1 MDKTIGVV
9 PYSLLPTPT
18 PDSLLLTSGNPM
30 ITGRE
35 SLAKS
40 AEASGNVS
48 RGLEWLWHY
57 LHDIPHPRILDCG
70 PVRQS
75 TVSILMHRGVKLYV
89 ADLLTP
95 LQKEAPQ
102 LWDRSQKTPQFRL
115 EAFLEQVPPI
125 PPASL
130 TAVFC
135 WQVPDLAPRAA
146 LPGFMARVLSYLEPG
161 GVFFCLL
168 HEPRLPEGAG
178 ATWWLESLTTLGS
191 RCPDNRPFPHPP
203 ITNREMERLN
213 PGGSVKTFL
222 TRSGLREVL
231 ALK

>member
-1 MDKTIGVV
+1 MVTD
-9 PYSLLPTPT
+9 
-18 PDSLLLTSGNPM
+18 
-30 ITGRE
+30 RE
-35 SLAKS
+35 TLAKS
-40 AEASGNVS
+40 AEAGGSLS
-48 RGLEWLWHY
+48 RGLEWLWQY
-57 LHDIPHPRILDCG
+57 LRDIPHPRILDCG

-75 TVSILMHRGVKLYV
+75 TVSILMRRGVKLYC

-95 LQKEAPQ
+95 LQKDAAQ

-115 EAFLEQVPPI
+115 QVLLEQVPPI
-125 PPASL
+125 PSASL
-130 TAVFC
+130 TAVLC

-146 LPGFMARVLSYLEPG
+146 LPEFMARMLSYLEPG
-161 GVFFCLL
+161 GVFYCLL
-168 HEPRLPEGAG
+168 HEPHLPKGAG
-178 ATWWLESLTTLGS
+178 ATWWLDSLTTLGS
-191 RCPDNRPFPHPP
+191 RCDDNRPFPHPP

>member
-1 MDKTIGVV
+1 
-9 PYSLLPTPT
+9 
-18 PDSLLLTSGNPM
+18 M
-30 ITGRE
+30 ITGPE
-35 SLAKS
+35 SPAKL
-40 AEASGNVS
+40 AEAKGSPS
-48 RGLEWLWHY
+48 RGLEWLWQY
-57 LHDIPHPRILDCG
+57 LRDIPHPRILDCG
-70 PVRQS
+70 PIRQS
-75 TVSILMHRGVKLYV
+75 TVSILMRRGVKLYV

-102 LWDRSQKTPQFRL
+102 FWDRSQKMPRFRL
-115 EAFLEQVPPI
+115 DAFLEQVPPI
-125 PPASL
+125 APASL

-146 LPGFMARVLSYLEPG
+146 LPGFMARMVSYLEPG
-161 GVFFCLL
+161 GVLFCLL
-168 HEPRLPEGAG
+168 HEPHLPEGAG
-178 ATWWLESLTTLGS
+178 TTWWLEGLTNLGS
-191 RCPDNRPFPHPP
+191 RCDDNRPYPHPP

>member
-1 MDKTIGVV
+1 
-9 PYSLLPTPT
+9 
-18 PDSLLLTSGNPM
+18 M
-30 ITGRE
+30 ITVHE

-40 AEASGNVS
+40 AESSGNPS
-48 RGLEWLWHY
+48 RGLEWLWQY
-57 LHDIPHPRILDCG
+57 LRDIPHPRILDCG
-70 PVRQS
+70 PIRQS

-95 LQKEAPQ
+95 LQKEAVQ
-102 LWDRSQKTPQFRL
+102 LWDRNQKTPRFRL

-130 TAVFC
+130 TAIFC
-135 WQVPDLAPRAA
+135 WQVPDLAPRSA
-146 LPGFMARVLSYLEPG
+146 LPGFMARMLSYLEPG

-168 HEPRLPEGAG
+168 HEPHLPEGAG
-178 ATWWLESLTTLGS
+178 TLWWLESLTTLGS
-191 RCPDNRPFPHPP
+191 RCYDNRPFPYPP

>member
-1 MDKTIGVV
+1 VDKTIRAV
-9 PYSLLPTPT
+9 PYARLPAHDSLLPT
-18 PDSLLLTSGNPM
+18 

-35 SLAKS
+35 SPAKA
-40 AEASGNVS
+40 AEASGNLS
-48 RGLEWLWHY
+48 RGLEWLWQY
-57 LHDIPHPRILDCG
+57 LRDIPHPRILDCG
-70 PVRQS
+70 PIRQS

-95 LQKEAPQ
+95 LQSEAAQ

-130 TAVFC
+130 TAVFG
-135 WQVPDLAPRAA
+135 WQVPDLAPRAV
-146 LPGFMARVLSYLEPG
+146 LPGFMARIISYLEPG

-168 HEPRLPEGAG
+168 HEPHLPEGAG
-178 ATWWLESLTTLGS
+178 TTWWLESLTTLGS
-191 RCPDNRPFPHPP
+191 RCDANRPFPYPP

>member
-1 MDKTIGVV
+1 
-9 PYSLLPTPT
+9 
-18 PDSLLLTSGNPM
+18 M
-30 ITGRE
+30 IAGRE
-35 SLAKS
+35 RLAKS
-40 AEASGNVS
+40 AEATGNLS
-48 RGLEWLWHY
+48 RGLEWLWQY
-57 LHDIPHPRILDCG
+57 LRDIPHPRILDCG

-75 TVSILMHRGVKLYV
+75 TVSVLMHRGVKLYV
-89 ADLLTP
+89 ADLLTS
-95 LQKEAPQ
+95 LLTDAPQ
-102 LWDRSQKTPQFRL
+102 LWDRSQRTPQFRL

-130 TAVFC
+130 TAVFG

-146 LPGFMARVLSYLEPG
+146 LPGFMARMLSYLEPG
-161 GVFFCLL
+161 GILFCLL
-168 HEPRLPEGAG
+168 HEPHLPIGAG
-178 ATWWLESLTTLGS
+178 TTWWLESLTTLGS
-191 RCPDNRPFPHPP
+191 RCEDHRPFPHPP

>member
-1 MDKTIGVV
+1 
-9 PYSLLPTPT
+9 
-18 PDSLLLTSGNPM
+18 M

-35 SLAKS
+35 SQAKPT
-40 AEASGNVS
+40 EASGTLS
-48 RGLEWLWHY
+48 RGLEWLWQY
-57 LHDIPHPRILDCG
+57 LRDTPHPHILDCG

-75 TVSILMHRGVKLYV
+75 TVSILIRRGVKLYV
-89 ADLLTP
+89 ADLLSP

-102 LWDRSQKTPQFRL
+102 LWDRTLKTPRFL
-115 EAFLEQVPPI
+115 LPALLEQVPPI

-130 TAVFC
+130 NAIFC

-146 LPGFMARVLSYLEPG
+146 LPEFMARMLSYLRPG

-168 HEPRLPEGAG
+168 HEPQLARGAG

-191 RCPDNRPFPHPP
+191 RCDDNRPFPHPP
-203 ITNREMERLN
+203 ITNREIERLN
-213 PGGSVKTFL
+213 PGSSVKTFL

-231 ALK
+231 ALKE